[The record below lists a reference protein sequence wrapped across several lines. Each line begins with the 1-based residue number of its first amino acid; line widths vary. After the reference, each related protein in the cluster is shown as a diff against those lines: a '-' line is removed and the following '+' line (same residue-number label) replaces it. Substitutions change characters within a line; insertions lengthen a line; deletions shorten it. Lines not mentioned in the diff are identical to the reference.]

1 MANTKCIQ
9 GKFWL
14 PETPKNMLQ
23 GKLLVSEDSSIS
35 LILDGFFDAYHLSP
49 PSDIPSDEQMMHS
62 VICGVSASSKILLTE
77 VIGMSV
83 KNSISKQ
90 TSKYM
95 INTAMIGD
103 DFGGY
108 AGNDILIKEISL
120 SYTALELFLGKYKT
134 TRDYSQDQSLLEIK
148 CNARYESFNLND
160 TISASVQYSYNY
172 EYSSACGRISVTPL
186 TRIVLTCSKSI
197 PLKEWFDIVDLRL
210 GMFFSTL
217 IGWYTCPI
225 DIVIPERE
233 SQSRFEVYH
242 QFAADSYSPAQI
254 RRNVIDFSSSEFL
267 RALNKFYT
275 FAEGHNDIIVNYR
288 SILRRRSLLEDRY
301 KTQLA
306 IIEAFSRETSNDYY
320 SMNPDC
326 YNKRIAPSLKQSIEQ
341 ELPNSDHKEILKR
354 LYRAIELANSKSVRQ
369 AVKDM
374 ISDNMQILEILG
386 FKEREVKNLVHNIVE
401 TRNQLTHI
409 KSNGNN
415 NNSSEHLGELFR
427 LASSIFQVSFLKYL
441 DMSDELVAKIVGNL
455 SC

>member
-172 EYSSACGRISVTPL
+172 ECSYACGCISVTPL

-242 QFAADSYSPAQI
+242 QFAADSYTPARI
-254 RRNVIDFSSSEFL
+254 RRNVFDFSNSEL
-267 RALNKFYT
+267 IRALNKFYT
-275 FAEGHNDIIVNYR
+275 FAEGHYDIIVNYR

-306 IIEAFSRETSNDYY
+306 IIEAFCRDTSKDYY
-320 SMNPDC
+320 FIHPDC
-326 YNKRIAPSLKQSIEQ
+326 YNKKIAPSLKQSIKQ
-341 ELPNSDHKEILKR
+341 ELPDSDQKEILES
-354 LYRAIELANSKSVRQ
+354 LYRAIEHANSKNLRQ
-369 AVKDM
+369 AVKEM
-374 ISDNMQILEILG
+374 IMDNMQILKRLG
-386 FKEREVKNLVHNIVE
+386 FKELEVKNLVHNIVE
-401 TRNQLTHI
+401 TRIQLTHI
-409 KSNGNN
+409 KSNGSI
-415 NNSSEHLGELFR
+415 NNSGKHLGELFGQ
-427 LASSIFQVSFLKYL
+427 ASTIFQVSFLKYL
-441 DMSDELVAKIVGNL
+441 EMSDELVAKIVGN
-455 SC
+455 